1 MFVFDFDAPD
11 ECDDAPV
18 ADLDAHLHAQF
29 GRGVRVASMPLHTE
43 RVGEVVV
50 TVIRVTADGRTR
62 HQLYVVTESTW
73 ALVGA
78 FGLYVDAMSEVLR
91 WRRYMDSGGTVA
103 AWQLAHAEGIYPER
117 SGF

>member
-1 MFVFDFDAPD
+1 
-11 ECDDAPV
+11 
-18 ADLDAHLHAQF
+18 
-29 GRGVRVASMPLHTE
+29 MPLHTE

-62 HQLYVVTESTW
+62 HQLYAVTESAW

>member
-1 MFVFDFDAPD
+1 
-11 ECDDAPV
+11 
-18 ADLDAHLHAQF
+18 
-29 GRGVRVASMPLHTE
+29 
-43 RVGEVVV
+43 
-50 TVIRVTADGRTR
+50 
-62 HQLYVVTESTW
+62 
-73 ALVGA
+73 VGA